1 MFQSEGIEALLIER
15 LNVFEQIDKK
25 DLDFVDEFIE
35 SSKNNL
41 ILIHFLKKNSQNVNI
56 ISKFNNL
63 RIYLF

>member
-15 LNVFEQIDKK
+15 LNAFEQIDKK
-25 DLDFVDEFIE
+25 DLDFVEEFIE
-35 SSKNNL
+35 SSQKNL
-41 ILIHFLKKNSQNVNI
+41 ILIYFLKKNSQNVNI